1 MTLTPD
7 TPRRSSDDIDLLQV
21 LETLRRAWIP
31 LAVTPVVLAGV
42 TYLVSSRQA
51 PTFEA
56 GTSLMS
62 SMPDTSNDT
71 LKGASV
77 TASQLPQ
84 GAVDEVI
91 HSRASVAR
99 ITDIISKSGLPA
111 DIKAKI
117 TADLSNELANDR
129 YARVTVKARL
139 DQQQRG
145 VYDLKASAE
154 SPEAARVLANAA
166 ATALLAWDVER
177 ARSGV
182 ARAREN
188 LQRQLDNLNARLGAL
203 TPGSLEA
210 QSLVAARG
218 QLLLNL
224 SQATVFEEGA
234 SGNLTLLAEANAPR
248 RPVAPKPTRNAALVF
263 LLSLFAGAG
272 VALLFDALRRRIR
285 NASDLLQLGVNTLGE
300 LPRLARA
307 KRGAMVG
314 LARTGDLYEPSG
326 FIRVNLAA
334 SLPEQNA
341 IIAVT
346 SPRPA
351 EGKSTVVATTAAS
364 YSSAGKRVLVID
376 LDLHRPSQQEYW
388 SVAGRPW
395 VALPGNTVPLRCD
408 VTIAIEHPNQAS
420 ALDVGGGIHVLPA
433 GETGRKAASLL
444 SRPDL
449 PDLLRRWAQNY
460 DIVIIDTPPVLALA
474 DAYVIGRQ
482 LDGMILVVES
492 GETSVPEVQRVLTTF
507 ASTGAPLMGVVIN
520 KVNRSNQG
528 YYYNYNYHRLTPP
541 ATPSN

>member
-7 TPRRSSDDIDLLQV
+7 TTRRSSDDIDLLQV

-31 LAVTPVVLAGV
+31 LTVAPVVLAAA
-42 TYLVSSRQA
+42 TYLISSRQA

-99 ITDIISKSGLPA
+99 ITDLIGKSDLPA

-117 TADLSNELANDR
+117 TADLGNELANDK

-154 SPEAARVLANAA
+154 SPEAARILANAA
-166 ATALLAWDVER
+166 ATSLLAWDVER

-248 RPVAPKPTRNAALVF
+248 RPVTPKPTRNAALVF

-272 VALLFDALRRRIR
+272 VALLTDALRRRVRI
-285 NASDLLQLGVNTLGE
+285 AGDVLQLGVNTLGE
-300 LPRLARA
+300 LPRVPRI
-307 KRGAMVG
+307 KRGQVVG
-314 LARTGDLYEPSG
+314 LARTGQLYEPSG
-326 FIRVNLAA
+326 FIRVNVA
-334 SLPEQNA
+334 SA
-341 IIAVT
+341 VSKAGAVIAVT
-346 SPRPA
+346 SPRPG
-351 EGKSTVVATTAAS
+351 EGKSTVVATLATS
-364 YSSAGKRVLVID
+364 YSTAGKKILIID
-376 LDLHRPSQQEYW
+376 MDLHRPSQQEYW
-388 SVAGRPW
+388 SVSGRPW
-395 VALPGNTVPLRCD
+395 VPLAGNTVPLRCD
-408 VTIAIEHPNQAS
+408 VTQAIEHPTQAS
-420 ALDVGGGIHVLPA
+420 ALDVGGGVHYLPA
-433 GETGRKAASLL
+433 GETGRRAAALL

-449 PDLLRRWAQNY
+449 PDLLRRWAADY
-460 DIVIIDTPPVLALA
+460 DLVLLDTPPVLALA
-474 DAYVIGRQ
+474 DAYVIGQ
-482 LDGMILVVES
+482 KMDGMILVVES
-492 GETSVPEVQRVLTTF
+492 GETSLPELQRVLGTIG
-507 ASTGAPLMGVVIN
+507 STGAQLIGVVIN
-520 KVNRSNQG
+520 KVAKSGAG
-528 YYYNYNYHRLTPP
+528 YYYNYNYNTIPKP
-541 ATPSN
+541 